1 MLDGRS
7 SIQVVAEVS
16 DPDELPERPLDAV
29 IFDYDFEAL
38 DAVLAAC
45 ARESVALVVLGGEA
59 TLSSRLARL
68 PVRGWAL
75 LARDASPDELAA
87 GVHAASAGLIVLGGF
102 AARAVQAM
110 AGEPPS
116 ELDAALTARER
127 EVLQAMAGGLANKQI
142 AMRLGISVHTVKFH
156 VAAILSKLDAASRT
170 EAVSVGVRQGLVHL

>member
-1 MLDGRS
+1 MLEGRS
-7 SIQVVAEVS
+7 SIQVVAEGS
-16 DPDELPERPLDAV
+16 DPEELPLDTVDAV
-29 IFDYDFEAL
+29 IFDYDAEAL

-45 ARESVALVVLGGEA
+45 ARETVVLVVLGGEA
-59 TLSSRLARL
+59 TLSGRLARL
-68 PVRGWAL
+68 PIRGWAL
-75 LARDASPDELAA
+75 LARDASSNELDA
-87 GVHAASAGLIVLGGF
+87 GVHAAAAGLIVLGGF
-102 AARAVQAM
+102 AARAVQAV

-142 AMRLGISVHTVKFH
+142 AARLGISLHTVKFH